1 LYIDNNQ
8 LDLAITII
16 HEALDLATLI
26 NVKSKIQRAYQLLSE
41 IYESIGQTKQAF
53 EYFKEYHRI
62 KHEVDRSEAEAKLNN
77 IHLSNKAEQAEK
89 ESIFMK
95 L

>member
-26 NVKSKIQRAYQLLSE
+26 NAKSKIQRAYQLLSE

-62 KHEVDRSEAEAKLNN
+62 KHEVDQSEAEAKLNN
-77 IHLSNKAEQAEK
+77 IHLSNKAEQAEACGNQ
-89 ESIFMK
+89 S
-95 L
+95 